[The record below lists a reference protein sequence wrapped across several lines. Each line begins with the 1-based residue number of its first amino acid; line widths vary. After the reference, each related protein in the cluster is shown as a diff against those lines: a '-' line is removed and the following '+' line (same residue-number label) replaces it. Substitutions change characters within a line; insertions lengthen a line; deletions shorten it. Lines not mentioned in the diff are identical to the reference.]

1 MRTGL
6 MIVAVAVLLVL
17 ANSLFMVRE
26 YESGALFRLG
36 AITRADIPPGL
47 HMKVPFIESV
57 RRFDRRLLTL
67 DAMPERYLTSEKKD
81 VSVDFFVRW
90 RIQDVARYYQATAGI
105 EDNALARLNPIVK
118 EAVRNELN
126 QRTLAEV
133 VADVR
138 TNLTDVLR
146 DKTDEAARTLG
157 IQVIDLR
164 IKRIEL
170 PEDSTVID
178 SVFQR
183 MREERRRVANELRAE
198 GQEAAE
204 EVEADADRQRH
215 VILANAERDAQRLRG
230 EGDAE
235 AARIYAEA
243 YQADSEFYGFHRS
256 LQAYRET
263 FRSGSD
269 VIVIDPDSEFF
280 RFFGETGRAPR

>member
-1 MRTGL
+1 MKNAL
-6 MIVAVAVLLVL
+6 IALIVVALIVLL
-17 ANSLFMVRE
+17 NSLFIVRE
-26 YESGALFRLG
+26 HESGALFRLG
-36 AITRADIPPGL
+36 AISRADIPPGL
-47 HMKVPFIESV
+47 HFKVPFIETV

-67 DAMPERYLTSEKKD
+67 EAQPERYLTSEKKD

-90 RIQDVARYYQATAGI
+90 RIQDVARYYQATAGV
-105 EDNALARLNPIVK
+105 ESNALARLNPIVK

-146 DKTDEAARTLG
+146 EKTDEAAAVLG
-157 IQVIDLR
+157 IRVVDLR

-198 GQEAAE
+198 GREAAE
-204 EVEADADRQRH
+204 ELEADAERQRN
-215 VILANAERDAQRLRG
+215 VILANAERDGLRLRG
-230 EGDAE
+230 EGDARS
-235 AARIYAEA
+235 AQIYADA
-243 YQADSEFYGFHRS
+243 YGSDAEFYGFYRS
-256 LQAYRET
+256 LQAYRQA
-263 FRSGSD
+263 FQGNGD
-269 VIVIDPDSEFF
+269 VLVLDADSEFF
-280 RFFGETGRAPR
+280 RYFGEGTRER